1 MCCLHHARPF
11 SHAHFKLRIYHSVGW
26 RVTAVSAPVLGSRV
40 SAAASVVA
48 FACGK
53 GRHWRPATSV
63 VASLREVSTGHPQL
77 GRRFKRLRLLR
88 SPPETRAPQAGTP
101 LQRSARRRLGAK
113 VRSIAADDAIINYQ
127 FSFSTPCAGI
137 LLPQC
142 TLSDASL
149 STVHCAL
156 NKKPPAG
163 GFCFSRSQAWLHA
176 APAVPAAFVRS
187 FSC

>member
-40 SAAASVVA
+40 SAAA
-48 FACGK
+48 
-53 GRHWRPATSV
+53 SV